1 MTAQTSDFSGLL
13 YYNPSTNG
21 FNPIVEATMTGPTSI
36 DEGATAT
43 FNVVAWGIP
52 DGPVYWWVTNLF
64 NVTTDRI
71 SPGLAAEAT
80 ITNNRSSFS
89 VTVNTNNATALQGAQ
104 TYDIAFG
111 KVYGTA
117 LASIMVLVNDTS
129 QDPAPAGSFEFTAQ
143 TSQYITL
150 GGNISDWALD
160 KTGTIEWWQKAPD
173 SNAFAGNFNGGMI
186 TQGNQGGT
194 GGLDIFAAGGN
205 IAMQLGAAGVTPY
218 VVEPASTTTWTH
230 VAISFAPNPDNL
242 NVGKSRVY
250 FNGVE
255 QSINNNS
262 VLLSNSTDEIHI
274 GSRVPDANYQNWT
287 GKITNIHFSTAELYT
302 SNFTPTIRTTPTTGT
317 VFLMNS
323 NSPTTDLSIYE
334 LNGVA
339 TSGNNGGT
347 LYFAKSAYP
356 NLNNQIRVGYN
367 VVSVDP
373 SISAVVTGAVFTAD
387 PNNWGVNVS
396 PSMGGIGQFVNFSG
410 TGRHTIS
417 GGIYTLSA
425 DVVNLHS
432 ALHSAANGGSSDVW
446 IDTNPSNDAWAGSVP
461 VGALIISQFSGR
473 FTVTSVGRDI
483 STGNWII
490 GAGTGGVGTFT
501 AGETHTFI
509 W

>member
-1 MTAQTSDFSGLL
+1 MSIVQTLVGAIVSSGSSAPTTTYTMLVFLSGAPGVSEGAAVTCWAGGTNVPDDTYYWTIETNSGDFVTTSGTVSVTGTTGPYLGSFTVTPTEDATTEGAETFTVALRSGSITGPILATSD
-13 YYNPSTNG
+13 P
-21 FNPIVEATMTGPTSI
+21 
-36 DEGATAT
+36 
-43 FNVVAWGIP
+43 
-52 DGPVYWWVTNLF
+52 
-64 NVTTDRI
+64 
-71 SPGLAAEAT
+71 
-80 ITNNRSSFS
+80 
-89 VTVNTNNATALQGAQ
+89 
-104 TYDIAFG
+104 
-111 KVYGTA
+111 
-117 LASIMVLVNDTS
+117 ASIIDTS
-129 QDPAPAGSFEFTAQ
+129 LNPTTGSFVFTAQ

-160 KTGTIEWWQKAPD
+160 KTGTIEWWQKAPG
-173 SNAFAGNFNGGMI
+173 SNSFGGNFNGGMI

-205 IAMQLGAAGVTPY
+205 IAMGLGAAGVMPF

-302 SNFTPTIRTTPTTGT
+302 SNFTPTIRTTATTGT

-323 NSPTTDLSIYE
+323 DSPTTD
-334 LNGVA
+334 
-339 TSGNNGGT
+339 
-347 LYFAKSAYP
+347 
-356 NLNNQIRVGYN
+356 
-367 VVSVDP
+367 
-373 SISAVVTGAVFTAD
+373 IS
-387 PNNWGVNVS
+387 
-396 PSMGGIGQFVNFSG
+396 
-410 TGRHTIS
+410 GRHTIT

-425 DVVNLHS
+425 DVVNLRTATHS
-432 ALHSAANGGSSDVW
+432 AVNQGSTNVH
-446 IDTNPSNDAWAGSVP
+446 IDTNPTNDAWAGSVT
-461 VGALIISQFSGR
+461 VGASIISQFSGR
-473 FTVTSVGRDI
+473 FTVNSKGRDANN
-483 STGNWII
+483 NWVFYI
-490 GAGTGGVGTFT
+490 GAGPVGGFT